1 MTADRKRIEKGQ
13 SSAEFDA
20 DYCIRL
26 IPASASSPHW
36 RGFALGKGA
45 GRGILKPEV
54 ELRYQH
60 INPPCDS
67 LAQPVVER
75 RGRKGAESLEIK
87 QL

>member
-1 MTADRKRIEKGQ
+1 MRWAK
-13 SSAEFDA
+13 A
-20 DYCIRL
+20 
-26 IPASASSPHW
+26 
-36 RGFALGKGA
+36 RGE
-45 GRGILKPEV
+45 GILKPEV